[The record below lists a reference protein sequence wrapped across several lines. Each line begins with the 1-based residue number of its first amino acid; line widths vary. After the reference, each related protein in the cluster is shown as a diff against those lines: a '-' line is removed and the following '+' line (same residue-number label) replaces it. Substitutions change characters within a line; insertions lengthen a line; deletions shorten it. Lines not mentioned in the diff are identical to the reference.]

1 MFHAAFASLSASN
14 LHVWVVAPSCV
25 APRAFVDP
33 LPLSGVHRR
42 VRFLIG
48 VLLGG
53 GALGG
58 YLWYVGPTAVVS
70 RLSAVPRWAVAVVA
84 VLILAEAA
92 VDGIGVWASVRPLNG
107 GLSRRRSVQFAF
119 AGDFFDVFS
128 PAGPVSSEPIMA
140 QFFAVATETDYSE
153 ALGVRS
159 VAKYAKSAAQLLLS
173 VVLVTVLLAGGTA
186 PRSLL
191 VTLAGAAVALSLLG
205 VALVL
210 ARDLLARV
218 VVSALTP
225 VVAALSGLLGTEQY
239 GRERVSTAVARFRGR
254 AAAFRD
260 APGLVALIAAG
271 GLLEQCL
278 TASALWVALSAAEP
292 GVALITIV
300 ALIPLPQAASVVPIP
315 GSIGAYDLLLV
326 GALVATTGVPAAS
339 ATAGV
344 LVVRTFELGVS
355 LGCGGSAVAFLR
367 ARRS

>member
-1 MFHAAFASLSASN
+1 M
-14 LHVWVVAPSCV
+14 
-25 APRAFVDP
+25 
-33 LPLSGVHRR
+33 HRR
-42 VRFLIG
+42 VRFLLG

-53 GALGG
+53 GALAG
-58 YLWYVGPTAVVS
+58 YFWYVGPAAVFE

-84 VLILAEAA
+84 LLILAEAA

-107 GLSRRRSVQFAF
+107 GLSGGRSVQFAF

-140 QFFAVATETDYSE
+140 QFFAVATGTDYSE

-159 VAKYAKSAAQLLLS
+159 VAKYVKSAAQLLLS
-173 VVLVTVLLAGGTA
+173 VVLVTVLLVGGTA

-191 VTLAGAAVALSLLG
+191 VTLAGATVALAVVG

-210 ARDLLARV
+210 ARDLLARLV
-218 VVSALTP
+218 VAALTP
-225 VVAALSGLLGTEQY
+225 VAAALSGFFGTESY
-239 GRERVSTAVARFRGR
+239 GRDRVAAAVDRFRTR

-278 TASALWVALSAAEP
+278 TASALWIALSATEP
-292 GVALITIV
+292 GVALV
-300 ALIPLPQAASVVPIP
+300 AIIALMPLPQAASVVPIP
-315 GSIGAYDLLLV
+315 GSIGAYDLLLA

-339 ATAGV
+339 AAAAV

-355 LGCGGSAVAFLR
+355 LGCGGGAVAFLR
-367 ARRS
+367 ARRA

>member
-1 MFHAAFASLSASN
+1 M
-14 LHVWVVAPSCV
+14 
-25 APRAFVDP
+25 
-33 LPLSGVHRR
+33 HRR
-42 VRFLIG
+42 VRFLLG
-48 VLLGG
+48 ALLGG
-53 GALGG
+53 SALGG
-58 YLWYVGPTAVVS
+58 YLWFVGPTAVFE

-107 GLSRRRSVQFAF
+107 GLSGSRSVLFAF

-140 QFFAVATETDYSE
+140 QFFAVATGTDYSE

-159 VAKYAKSAAQLLLS
+159 VAKYVKSAAQLLLS
-173 VVLVTVLLAGGTA
+173 VVLVALLLAGGTA

-191 VTLAGAAVALSLLG
+191 VTLAGAAVALALVG
-205 VALVL
+205 IALVL

-218 VVSALTP
+218 AVAALTP
-225 VVAALSGLLGTEQY
+225 VAAALSGLFGTEQY
-239 GRERVSTAVARFRGR
+239 GRERVAAAVNRFRTR

-260 APGLVALIAAG
+260 APGLVALIAVG

-278 TASALWVALSAAEP
+278 TASALWVALSGTGS
-292 GVALITIV
+292 GVALVAVI

-315 GSIGAYDLLLV
+315 GSVGAYDLLLA

-339 ATAGV
+339 AAAGV
-344 LVVRTFELGVS
+344 LVVRTFELVVS
-355 LGCGGSAVAFLR
+355 LAGGGIAVAFLR
-367 ARRS
+367 ARRP